1 MRHPK
6 RSLRR
11 TTRTRHPRHPGQEPE
26 ALAAE
31 AWPESLRVQD
41 CMTRGVLTVRW
52 NAPVVEAW
60 RLMRARRIRHLPVL
74 DDARRLAGIVTD
86 RDLRQVVLDPALQD
100 LAEDRF
106 LRALADLRIRD
117 VMTWGVVTT
126 RPTTPLREAARLMH
140 RERIGALPVVQD
152 GRVVGILTEAD
163 LVRALA
169 DALGAGVLSRP
180 YRWAFMAP

>member
-6 RSLRR
+6 RALLR
-11 TTRTRHPRHPGQEPE
+11 TTRTRRPRHPGREPE

-31 AWPESLRVQD
+31 TWPESLRVRD
-41 CMTRGVLTVRW
+41 CMTRGALSVRW
-52 NAPVVEAW
+52 SAPVAEAW

-100 LAEDRF
+100 LASDRF
-106 LRALADLRIRD
+106 LHALADLRVRD

-126 RPTTPLREAARLMH
+126 RPETPLRDAARLMH
-140 RERIGALPVVQD
+140 RERIGALPVVEQ
-152 GRVVGILTEAD
+152 GRVAGILTEAD

-180 YRWAFMAP
+180 YRWAFTAP